1 MTDLPIKDM
10 TRVRLPQTF
19 VPGRTRVVENG
30 VSPAPVATSKVP
42 AVDKNTD
49 VSTSGMSAI
58 DGSLLGAGAFMIVLI
73 SYVGAIF

>member
-1 MTDLPIKDM
+1 MTQ
-10 TRVRLPQTF
+10 VRLPQTF
-19 VPGRTRVVENG
+19 TTGRMRVVESG
-30 VSPAPVATSKVP
+30 VSPSPSAAVSSASKVR
-42 AVDKNTD
+42 AVDKSAD